1 MSVMSQPF
9 QKLER
14 LKSTFSGGTTIPAE
28 VVFRKSDIV
37 EGGYALDSAKSNDG
51 KNILLYLVC
60 FEARSGERI
69 VNGLQGTVLEKYL
82 TLPPETFGSLL
93 KGSDKPPPEEQ
104 REQYRYAKVGVPR
117 VTTSFTNVYL
127 VVQVCDALTIGL
139 L

>member
-28 VVFRKSDIV
+28 VVFRKSETI

-69 VNGLQGTVLEKYL
+69 VNEL
-82 TLPPETFGSLL
+82 
-93 KGSDKPPPEEQ
+93 
-104 REQYRYAKVGVPR
+104 
-117 VTTSFTNVYL
+117 
-127 VVQVCDALTIGL
+127 
-139 L
+139 